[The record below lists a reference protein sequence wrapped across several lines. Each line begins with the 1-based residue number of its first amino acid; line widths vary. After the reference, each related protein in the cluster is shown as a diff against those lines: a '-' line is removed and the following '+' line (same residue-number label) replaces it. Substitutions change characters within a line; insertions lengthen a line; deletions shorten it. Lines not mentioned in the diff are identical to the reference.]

1 MKVTQEVRMEGIIE
15 RMISNVKKV
24 IIGKDDIIEQMMICL
39 LSEGHILLEG
49 APGLGKTKLA
59 IALSRSVEGSFKRV
73 QFTPDVLPSD
83 VTGFC
88 LYNKETGELEYKEGA
103 ALCNF
108 LLADE
113 INRASP
119 RVQSSL
125 LEAMEERQVT
135 VEGVTRELPSPFMVI
150 ATQNTIE
157 SQGTYPLPEAQ
168 MDRFFMK
175 LHLEYPSRGEW
186 EEILEQ
192 SEGVEPLKALKQVVS
207 LEELEATKKKLR
219 EVVVSKD
226 VKAYLLD
233 LAEAISH
240 HEMVEVGI
248 SPRGTIALLKA
259 TRGAA
264 MVGGRSYATPD
275 DVQQVL
281 KAVVGH
287 RLVLKTQAQWK
298 STQISDILKE
308 VLEQITPPVFHV

>member
-1 MKVTQEVRMEGIIE
+1 MENIIE
-15 RMISNVKKV
+15 RITSNVKKV
-24 IIGKDDIIEQMMICL
+24 IIGKDDLIEQMMICL

-59 IALSRSVEGSFKRV
+59 IALARSVEGSFKRV

-88 LYNKETGELEYKEGA
+88 IYNKETGVLEYKEGA
-103 ALCNF
+103 ALCHF

-135 VEGVTRELPSPFMVI
+135 VEGITRQLPSPFMVI

-175 LHLEYPSRGEW
+175 LHLEYPSRNEW
-186 EEILEQ
+186 EEILDQ
-192 SEGVEPLKALKQVVS
+192 SEGVEPLKALGQVVS
-207 LEELEATKKKLR
+207 LAELEAIKKKVR
-219 EVVVSKD
+219 EVVVTKE

-240 HEMVEVGI
+240 HELVEVGI

-264 MVGGRSYATPD
+264 MVKGRTYATPD

-281 KAVVGH
+281 KSVTEH
-287 RLVLKTQAQWK
+287 RLILKAQAEWK
-298 STQISDILKE
+298 STHTSDILKDA
-308 VLEQITPPVFHV
+308 LERVTPPVFHV

>member
-1 MKVTQEVRMEGIIE
+1 MESIIE
-15 RMISNVKKV
+15 RIISNVKKV
-24 IIGKDDIIEQMMICL
+24 IIGKDEVIEQMMICL

-59 IALSRSVEGSFKRV
+59 IALARSAEGSFKRV

-88 LYNKETGELEYKEGA
+88 IYNKETGALEYKEGA
-103 ALCNF
+103 VLCHF

-135 VEGVTRELPSPFMVI
+135 VEGITRELPSPFMVI

-175 LHLEYPSRGEW
+175 LHLDYPSRTEW

-192 SEGVEPLKALKQVVS
+192 SEGAEPLKALTQVVS
-207 LEELEATKKKLR
+207 LEELEATKKKVG
-219 EVVVSKD
+219 EVVVTKE

-240 HEMVEVGI
+240 HELVEVGI

-264 MVGGRSYATPD
+264 MVRGRTYATPD

-281 KAVVGH
+281 RAVVGH
-287 RLVLKTQAQWK
+287 RLVLKAQAEWK
-298 STQISDILKE
+298 NTHISDILKDA
-308 VLEQITPPVFHV
+308 LERVTPPVFHV

>member
-1 MKVTQEVRMEGIIE
+1 MEEIIG
-15 RMISNVKKV
+15 RIIGNVKKV
-24 IIGKDDIIEQMMICL
+24 IIGKDEIIEQLLISL
-39 LSEGHILLEG
+39 LSEGHVLLEG
-49 APGLGKTKLA
+49 APGLGKTRLA
-59 IALSRSVEGSFKRV
+59 IAIAQSVEGSFKRI

-88 LYNKETGELEYKEGA
+88 LYNKGSGGFEYKEGA

-135 VEGVTRELPSPFMVI
+135 VEGVTRMLPSPFMVV

-157 SQGTYPLPEAQ
+157 NQGTYPLPEAQ

-175 LHLEYPSRGEW
+175 LHLEYPSRQEW

-192 SEGVEPLKALKQVVS
+192 SEGKEPLKSLEQVVS
-207 LEELEATKKKLR
+207 LPELEIVKKR
-219 EVVVSKD
+219 VAEVIVSKE
-226 VKAYLLD
+226 VKTYLLD
-233 LAEAISH
+233 LTEAISH
-240 HEMVEVGI
+240 HELVDIGV

-264 MVGGRSYATPD
+264 IVEGRSYAVPD
-275 DVQQVL
+275 DVQRVL

-287 RLVLKTQAQWK
+287 RLVLKASAKWK
-298 STQISDILKE
+298 NSEISDILEEAIDK
-308 VLEQITPPVFHV
+308 VTPPVFNV